1 MERDVN
7 IWTKVS
13 FCVNIVKEVITM
25 PSYFSM
31 GTKSSESV
39 SQRYLQINNCGF
51 CESLDKTTVSRPN
64 GRMDYQLIYVKSGR
78 MVFEI
83 NGQKQHIDE
92 GHVFLYRP
100 NVPQY
105 YRIDGVTTTF
115 FWIHFSG
122 TAVEDMLSALSD
134 GCIKTGELPEFERYC
149 RALYMGHQLIERFNP
164 LYYEGELISLFAII
178 ADKSANTVYPAQ
190 NYDKISQALLAMN
203 RSLSPRLSN
212 DQLAQLCGLNKH
224 YFIKLFKRATG
235 MSPQQYYATLIVD
248 EGRSLLETTDYSV
261 SEIAGLCGVE
271 DSFYFSRLFKK
282 HTGISPAGY
291 RTLSCR

>member
-1 MERDVN
+1 
-7 IWTKVS
+7 
-13 FCVNIVKEVITM
+13 M
-25 PSYFSM
+25 PTYFSM
-31 GTKSSESV
+31 GTKTSEAV
-39 SQRYLQINNCGF
+39 SQRYLHINNCGY
-51 CESLDKTTVSRPN
+51 CDSLEKTTVSRPN

-78 MVFEI
+78 LVFEI
-83 NGQKQHIDE
+83 NGQKQHIGG

-100 NVPQY
+100 GVPQY
-105 YRIDGVTTTF
+105 YRIDGVTTTY

-122 TAVEDMLSALSD
+122 TAVEDMLASLSD

-149 RALYMGHQLIERFNP
+149 RAFYMDRQLIERFNP

-178 ADKSANTVYPAQ
+178 ADKSANTDSSTQ
-190 NYDKISQALLAMN
+190 NYDKLSQALIAMN

-224 YFIKLFKRATG
+224 YFIKLFKSATG
-235 MSPQQYYATLIVD
+235 MAPQQYYATLIVD
-248 EGRSLLETTDYSV
+248 KGRSLLETTDYSIG
-261 SEIAGLCGVE
+261 EIAVLCGVE

-291 RTLSCR
+291 RALSCR